1 MRASAPLKWS
11 CRIGIW
17 AAALSLPVCAFLAE
31 PVQSAPPAA
40 RSGKAKVD
48 NTISAPVDATSA
60 DDVGNEPDRAT
71 IRLNYVD
78 TAWDKVLKDFAE
90 ATHTELVAD
99 HVPTKQ
105 FSRWDWKRYTPTD
118 ALRILNEELQPLNFR
133 LQFKG
138 KFLVLNSLH
147 DFRHEYPAAILRG
160 TSRKDAGEVRTAS
173 AEMPADG
180 QSRSGKTGKRD
191 ASQDNSGSRS
201 RGGQIQQLSGEEEA
215 RPVPEHQPVRPQ
227 VGAAQPDPVVTA
239 VRLKSRDSVKVA
251 KLMYNA
257 FKPEA
262 EMTDT
267 GPQGL
272 QGFLVRRAQPGK
284 DTALD
289 LDEAPVRFAIG
300 IDMNKNQ
307 LLVEAT
313 PAETKPVVKLIKSLD
328 SVPKVPQ
335 GTARL
340 MKTAKDAGKIAA
352 ALQPE
357 LDRLRGAT
365 RRAAARQPGAQDDE
379 AEDDDQA
386 DQADDDQMPRR
397 APQRGSEVRGRR
409 DEGDDR
415 ASQQA
420 LLGSLKGEVRVESV
434 PELGI
439 LVVTGNQGD
448 VESVMAV
455 IQEIERLSKGTAP
468 QVKLALLRHVSSEAL
483 ASLLTTV
490 YERLGTVRTGTAQPT
505 QAISVF
511 PVSRP
516 NAVLVVASKND
527 IDAVFELI
535 DELDQPS
542 DPATEFLVYRLK
554 HAIPSQV
561 VDKVTTLYPPQQ
573 GAAGGAAQQQGN
585 VGLIPRVRIIDDL
598 RTNSVIVQ
606 ARPRDLREVVKL
618 IEELD
623 VVDTASRQRI
633 QIFRLENA
641 VADEIAATLSS
652 TIQNVLA
659 PARAT
664 TAAGAT
670 QGGPGQAGGQ
680 LGNQAGGA
688 TGQGSAEIKEVKS
701 SILEFLLEDGPDGRT
716 VRSGILADIRMN
728 PDLRTNS
735 IVVTAPEESMEL
747 VAALIK
753 RLDKPAAQAAEIKVF
768 KLENSDATA
777 MQTLLERLFGIQ
789 RTGQQGGAQGQQG
802 QQGPPGLLLAGAE
815 DSSSMLIPLRFSVD
829 IRTNSIIGIGGAEA
843 LRVVEAVLLRLD
855 ESDIRQRQNEV
866 YRLKNSPATS
876 VATAISQFLQTQ
888 RQVEQADPGLVSPF
902 EQIEREV
909 IVVPETTSNSLLIS
923 ATPRYFKE
931 IYQLVVKLDRSPKQ
945 VLIQALIVEV
955 QLNNVDEFGME
966 LGLQDSI
973 LFNRS
978 IVPAPTTIT
987 NTTTAV
993 SGQQTTTQQIISESA
1008 TPGYAFNGQPLGN
1021 NTSSG
1026 INQKS
1031 IAGQASSLFN
1041 TGLSNSTLGYG
1052 GLVLQAASENINF
1065 LLRALAARTRV
1076 DVLSRPQIRT
1086 VDNQLAQIQV
1096 GQEIPRINGFT
1107 PSGTAGV
1114 ITPQFQ
1120 QRPVGIILQVTPR
1133 ISPDGLVVMEVVARK
1148 DSLSQQSVSLGT
1160 NVNGTAITSPIVN
1173 TTNAMT
1179 TIGVNSGQ
1187 TVILGGMITKSDTVT
1202 ERKVPVL
1209 GDVPVLGRLFRYDLK
1224 SMDRTELLIFL
1235 TPRIIRDDEEAE
1247 MFKQI
1252 EVERL
1257 NFIES
1262 EVERINGPI
1271 YGLPG
1276 PFDPSGSVPGHH
1288 PAGPAMP
1295 VPPAPMPPEPSI
1307 PGPSTSGR
1315 YREQQLLPG
1324 VGNELEGSSA
1334 MLRDDNEDLE
1344 AGFIQT
1350 NYRPPPKRESPG
1362 QKTGLFR
1369 KSPAPAKTGQASAKQ
1384 STKQKKQQGDDPRQ
1398 GVRRN
1403 APAETDEVKQW

>member
-1 MRASAPLKWS
+1 VKIDSQT
-11 CRIGIW
+11 
-17 AAALSLPVCAFLAE
+17 LADGDID
-31 PVQSAPPAA
+31 PSTT
-40 RSGKAKVD
+40 SD
-48 NTISAPVDATSA
+48 NGP
-60 DDVGNEPDRAT
+60 ERAT

-78 TAWDKVLKDFAE
+78 SPWQKVLNDFAE
-90 ATHTELVAD
+90 ATQTELVAD
-99 HVPTKQ
+99 HVPTKK
-105 FSRWDWKRYTPTD
+105 FSRWDWQRHSRTD
-118 ALRILNEELQPLNFR
+118 ALKILNEELQPLNFR
-133 LQFKG
+133 LQIKG
-138 KFLVLNSLH
+138 RFLVLNSLH
-147 DFRHEYPAAILRG
+147 DFRHEYPAAVLRG
-160 TSRKDAGEVRTAS
+160 TARDGGGAGGDVRTAS
-173 AEMPADG
+173 AEVPADQDPRSG
-180 QSRSGKTGKRD
+180 RQASRSAPPSGKTS
-191 ASQDNSGSRS
+191 AATSRS
-201 RGGQIQQLSGEEEA
+201 RGMIQQLSGEEEA
-215 RPVPEHQPVRPQ
+215 RPAAAHQ
-227 VGAAQPDPVVTA
+227 AATVAEADPVVTA
-239 VRLKSRDSVKVA
+239 VRLKTRDSVKVA

-257 FKPEA
+257 FKPES
-262 EMTDT
+262 EMTDA

-272 QGFLVRRAQPGK
+272 QGFLVRRAAAGRV
-284 DTALD
+284 AAAD

-313 PAETKPVVKLIKSLD
+313 PSETKSVVKLIKSLD
-328 SVPKVPQ
+328 NVPKVPQ
-335 GTARL
+335 GTSRL
-340 MKTAKDAGKIAA
+340 VKTAKDAGKIAA

-365 RRAAARQPGAQDDE
+365 RRTAGRQPDA
-379 AEDDDQA
+379 AEDDDEQA
-386 DQADDDQMPRR
+386 DQADEDQMPRR
-397 APQRGSEVRGRR
+397 APQRGSDVRGRQ
-409 DEGDDR
+409 DDDDQR
-415 ASQQA
+415 TSQQA

-490 YERLGTVRTGTAQPT
+490 YERLGTVRSGNVQQS

-516 NAVLVVASKND
+516 NAVLVVASKNE
-527 IDAVFELI
+527 IDGVFDLI

-542 DPATEFLVYRLK
+542 DPATEFMVYRLK
-554 HAIPSQV
+554 HAVPSQV
-561 VDKVTTLYPPQQ
+561 VEKVTALYPPQQ
-573 GAAGGAAQQQGN
+573 AAAGAANQQGN

-618 IEELD
+618 IEGLD
-623 VVDTASRQRI
+623 AKDTDSRQQVR
-633 QIFRLENA
+633 IFRLENA
-641 VADEIAATLSS
+641 VADEVSATLSA

-664 TAAGAT
+664 TVTGGG
-670 QGGPGQAGGQ
+670 QGGQGPGAQ
-680 LGNQAGGA
+680 LGNQGGA
-688 TGQGSAEIKEVKS
+688 TTGQGSAEIKEVKS

-735 IVVTAPEESMEL
+735 VVVTAPEESMEL
-747 VAALIK
+747 VEALIK
-753 RLDKPAAQAAEIKVF
+753 RLDRPAAAVAEIKVF
-768 KLENSDATA
+768 KLDNSDATA
-777 MQTLLERLFGIQ
+777 MQTLLERLFNIQ
-789 RTGQQGGAQGQQG
+789 RQGQAGAGAQGQQGGAQ
-802 QQGPPGLLLAGAE
+802 GLLLAGAE

-829 IRTNSIIGIGGAEA
+829 VRTNSIIGIGGAEA

-876 VATAISQFLQTQ
+876 VATAIMQFLQNQ
-888 RQVEQADPGLVSPF
+888 RTVEQADPGLVSPF

-931 IYQLVVKLDRSPKQ
+931 IYNLVVKLDRSPKQ

-955 QLNNVDEFGME
+955 ELHNTDEFGME

-978 IVPAPTTIT
+978 IVPAPVTIT

-993 SGQQTTTQQIISESA
+993 SGQQTTNQQIISESA
-1008 TPGYAFNGQPLGN
+1008 TPGFLFNGQTLGN
-1021 NTSSG
+1021 NTFAG

-1031 IAGQASSLFN
+1031 VAGQGSTLFN
-1041 TGLSNSTLGYG
+1041 TGLTNTQLGYG
-1052 GLVLQAASENINF
+1052 GFVLQAASENVNF

-1096 GQEIPRINGFT
+1096 GQEVPRVNGFT
-1107 PSGTAGV
+1107 SNGTAGV
-1114 ITPQFQ
+1114 IVPTIQ
-1120 QRPVGIILQVTPR
+1120 QRAIGIILQVTPR
-1133 ISPDGLVVMEVVARK
+1133 ISPDGLVIMEVVARK
-1148 DSLSQQSVSLGT
+1148 DSLSANQVSLGT
-1160 NVNGTAITSPIVN
+1160 SAAGSSITSPIIN
-1173 TTNAMT
+1173 TTNAQT
-1179 TIGVNSGQ
+1179 VIGVNSGQ

-1209 GDVPVLGRLFRYDLK
+1209 GDVPVLGRFFRYDLK

-1235 TPRIIRDDEEAE
+1235 TPRIINSDEEAE

-1252 EVERL
+1252 EAERL

-1262 EVERINGPI
+1262 EAERLHGPLF
-1271 YGLPG
+1271 GMPA
-1276 PFDPSGSVPGHH
+1276 PFDASGSVPASPTK
-1288 PAGPAMP
+1288 PAGPEMQKEPLPPPPPDANI
-1295 VPPAPMPPEPSI
+1295 PAPK
-1307 PGPSTSGR
+1307 TSGR
-1315 YREQQLLPG
+1315 FREQTPIPG
-1324 VGNELEGSSA
+1324 MPDESA
-1334 MLRDDNEDLE
+1334 TGASLIQADDEDLD
-1344 AGFIQT
+1344 AAFLQT
-1350 NYRPPPKRESPG
+1350 NYRVPQKSSDRTSRLTPR
-1362 QKTGLFR
+1362 KTGDKPSTSAR
-1369 KSPAPAKTGQASAKQ
+1369 ASRGATKPKAKQ
-1384 STKQKKQQGDDPRQ
+1384 DDDQAWR
-1398 GVRRN
+1398 
-1403 APAETDEVKQW
+1403 